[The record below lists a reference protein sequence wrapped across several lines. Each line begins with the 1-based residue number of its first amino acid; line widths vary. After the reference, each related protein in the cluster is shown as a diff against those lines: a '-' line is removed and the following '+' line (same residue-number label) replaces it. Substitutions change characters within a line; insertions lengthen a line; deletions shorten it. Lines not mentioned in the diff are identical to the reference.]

1 MINSVAY
8 SRIHW
13 KYLQQVGEYKG
24 VKLLGV
30 FTHGPGQ
37 MFNTKRPINKVEDL
51 AGMKIRTGG
60 GIAEEMARALGASA
74 FVKPAPESY
83 ELLSSG
89 VADGTFFPL
98 ESIISFKLG
107 SVIKY
112 ATLFPGG
119 FYSSSFGFFMNED
132 KWNKLSKQDQD
143 AIASVSGE
151 ALALLA
157 GKAWDADRRRRAGGD
172 ETGRHPDQHGFA
184 RAGQGR
190 TGASQGDRRQVGQGR
205 HRQGHRRRQGA
216 RRVP

>member
-1 MINSVAY
+1 
-8 SRIHW
+8 
-13 KYLQQVGEYKG
+13 
-24 VKLLGV
+24 
-30 FTHGPGQ
+30 
-37 MFNTKRPINKVEDL
+37 
-51 AGMKIRTGG
+51 MKIRTGG

-132 KWNKLSKQDQD
+132 KWVKD
-143 AIASVSGE
+143 ATAKGVDG
-151 ALALLA
+151 AAVLAAFREEVKRVAA
-157 GKAWDADRRRRAGGD
+157 GN
-172 ETGRHPDQHGFA
+172 
-184 RAGQGR
+184 
-190 TGASQGDRRQVGQGR
+190 
-205 HRQGHRRRQGA
+205 
-216 RRVP
+216 